1 MVLHPGHPLVGRIV
15 PVVRRYGQ
23 QEQGQWVLELPDGSR
38 QYIPTSWCSPLS
50 SLERTRSMPRPPQDG
65 QPPEGT
71 ALSPLSVAALRALAG
86 LVRRLQE
93 EGAQRGE
100 EQRHARSATRAGLP
114 PPDASGTGAPA
125 ERLESTTQ
133 LAHVGE
139 LPSGAAAPGGV
150 RDPAS
155 GPSAR
160 GDQGDESPPEI
171 VRRP

>member
-1 MVLHPGHPLVGRIV
+1 MVLHPGHPLVGRLM

-23 QEQGQWVLELPDGSR
+23 REQGQWVLELPDGSR

-50 SLERTRSMPRPPQDG
+50 SLEGTRSMPRPPQDER
-65 QPPEGT
+65 PSEGT
-71 ALSPLSVAALRALAG
+71 PPSPLSLAALRALAA

-100 EQRHARSATRAGLP
+100 EQCHARSATRAESAPRG
-114 PPDASGTGAPA
+114 ASGKGAPA
-125 ERLESTTQ
+125 ERLESTPQ

-139 LPSGAAAPGGV
+139 LPSGGAAPGGE

-155 GPSAR
+155 GPSAS
-160 GDQGDESPPEI
+160 GDQSDGPAPEI